1 MSIMDES
8 LQKHYEWQGKIEVVS
23 RCTVENREQLS
34 LAYTPGV
41 AQPCLEIEKNPEL
54 SYDLTRRHNLVAVI
68 TDGTAVLGL
77 GDIGPRASM
86 PVMEGKCALFKEFA
100 GVDAFPICVNSKDVD
115 EFVRTVELISYSFG
129 GINLEDISAPRC
141 FEIEKKLKER
151 CDIPV
156 FHDDQHGT
164 AIVASAAMLN
174 AAKVAGKKFGDMTL
188 VINGAGAAGCA
199 IAKQFI
205 SMGMGDIIMVDLAGI
220 ICDGDEFK
228 NPSHYEMAKLT
239 NKNHKRGTLADA
251 LKDADAFIGVSKP
264 NLVSPEMVKSMAEKS
279 IIFAMANPTP
289 EIMPDAAKEAGAF
302 VVGTGRSDFP
312 NQINNVVAFPGIFKG
327 ALAVRA
333 SDINENMKRAAAYAI
348 AAAVPADKLCADFI
362 LPNAFDKNV
371 AVIVADAVAK
381 AAVESGVA
389 RLKK

>member
-239 NKNHKRGTLADA
+239 NKNHKRGTLSDA
-251 LKDADAFIGVSKP
+251 LNGADAFIGVSKP

-333 SDINENMKRAAAYAI
+333 SDINEDMKRAAAYAI

-389 RLKK
+389 RSKK